1 MLFAPPYTISRKA
14 PGLHRQWSTQ
24 ATTRQPALEP
34 TPSAEAL
41 QKLDASLDA
50 FVARRLPPLHQS
62 ASAPSLA
69 AAVPAAPVELPSS
82 APRAMAPSAAA
93 APVELPSSALR
104 AMHRRNRRF
113 VPPPVKA
120 GEGGGDTLASLL
132 RHDFQAHA
140 DGRGA
145 AARAALSREAFGPFE
160 KKRHAPAP
168 SAAEAARQPAHGVPL
183 SLAELT
189 RPPRRYVPPPGLD
202 GRESEM
208 LSHFGLPTAND
219 LVYLHRAATRSRARL
234 DGAR

>member
-1 MLFAPPYTISRKA
+1 MLFAPPYTVSRKA

-62 ASAPSLA
+62 ASAPSLTP
-69 AAVPAAPVELPSS
+69 AVP
-82 APRAMAPSAAA
+82 A

-120 GEGGGDTLASLL
+120 GEGGGDTMACLL
-132 RHDFQAHA
+132 RQDFQAHA

-145 AARAALSREAFGPFE
+145 AARAALSRG
-160 KKRHAPAP
+160 
-168 SAAEAARQPAHGVPL
+168 G
-183 SLAELT
+183 
-189 RPPRRYVPPPGLD
+189 
-202 GRESEM
+202 
-208 LSHFGLPTAND
+208 
-219 LVYLHRAATRSRARL
+219 
-234 DGAR
+234 

>member
-1 MLFAPPYTISRKA
+1 ML
-14 PGLHRQWSTQ
+14 
-24 ATTRQPALEP
+24 
-34 TPSAEAL
+34 
-41 QKLDASLDA
+41 D
-50 FVARRLPPLHQS
+50 
-62 ASAPSLA
+62 
-69 AAVPAAPVELPSS
+69 
-82 APRAMAPSAAA
+82 AA

-113 VPPPVKA
+113 VPPPVKS
-120 GEGGGDTLASLL
+120 GEGGGETLACLL

>member
-1 MLFAPPYTISRKA
+1 MLFAPPYTVSRKA

-24 ATTRQPALEP
+24 STTRQPALEP

-82 APRAMAPSAAA
+82 A
-93 APVELPSSALR
+93 LR

-120 GEGGGDTLASLL
+120 GEGGGETLACLL

>member
-1 MLFAPPYTISRKA
+1 MLFAPPYTVSRKA

-69 AAVPAAPVELPSS
+69 AAAP
-82 APRAMAPSAAA
+82 A

-113 VPPPVKA
+113 VPPPVKS
-120 GEGGGDTLASLL
+120 GEGGGDTLACLL

-168 SAAEAARQPAHGVPL
+168 SAAEAAA
-183 SLAELT
+183 S
-189 RPPRRYVPPPGLD
+189 RR
-202 GRESEM
+202 
-208 LSHFGLPTAND
+208 TAC
-219 LVYLHRAATRSRARL
+219 RCRSPS
-234 DGAR
+234 